1 MKKGGS
7 VMDFPT
13 IHTNFWDAV
22 IAVPA
27 VMIITQL
34 IKLFLKVPRKFV
46 PTIALVLGL
55 IISVFISHR
64 HSLVA
69 GIFMGW
75 FYGYAAIGSYASLKT
90 SILAYRNGDKT

>member
-1 MKKGGS
+1 
-7 VMDFPT
+7 MDFPT

-22 IAVPA
+22 IAVPV